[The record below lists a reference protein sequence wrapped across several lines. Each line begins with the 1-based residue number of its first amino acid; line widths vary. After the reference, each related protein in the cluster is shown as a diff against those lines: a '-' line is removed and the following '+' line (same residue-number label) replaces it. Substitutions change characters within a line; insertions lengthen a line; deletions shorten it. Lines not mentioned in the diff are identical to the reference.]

1 MEPIK
6 KYPEPYFTPFSN
18 TNSTTTLELNDK
30 ENIPAIENEAI
41 KLSKEDREIIFQLA
55 QKSYEI
61 GTKFSG
67 DGAEFICGKCTWL
80 LDLSCAFSLF
90 DHNKSVELAKEA
102 IALAKTLDSCR
113 LQGVMQ
119 ADCSSRL
126 AHYLPDLA
134 LEVATSIYSNKNT
147 YDDQYKIEILSQTLL
162 TLYICKS
169 KSLNDVVNYLQ
180 IVIGDIPD
188 RFKKTE
194 ALLIFA
200 TEYAKV
206 DSMKVEPLIHEAVQL
221 LTNLTEEDKYRCKTD
236 LTVFQKQLPLL
247 HALDKI
253 AAHTVAKY
261 VDTLCRNW
269 DFEDSINKS
278 LCFFRC
284 SHMLGSIDNQLSRE
298 ILSIGYDFLNSVSV
312 SKDDGLRLL
321 NALLEWQLALAQTKP
336 GIALNELVNTQLNL
350 LINTSLKLDK
360 KEVSKTEKLATQII
374 LDCANKIEKLDP
386 EDVLPCSFKII
397 SCVDENAVF
406 SDVSKQRILMTCL
419 PLTINHVLSQLF
431 HGNDG
436 NIEQQ
441 VMILKQLLIVAQ
453 MSEATMLQV
462 VLKSA
467 EFYAIHRQ
475 EIDTKI
481 KQGTLVVDSTFFDFT
496 QVHEGLDTIKE
507 SFNKAALM
515 AMICVKLMK

>member
-221 LTNLTEEDKYRCKTD
+221 LTNLTEEDKNRCKTD

-247 HALDKI
+247 YALDKNK
-253 AAHTVAKY
+253 AYTVAKY
-261 VDTLCRNW
+261 IDTLCTIWEFDGNLL
-269 DFEDSINKS
+269 SQGQ
-278 LCFFRC
+278 CFIRC
-284 SHMLGSIDNQLSRE
+284 AHLLGSIDPQLSLFLLKSGNE
-298 ILSIGYDFLNSVSV
+298 CLDQAIKSQASQHYLSV
-312 SKDDGLRLL
+312 
-321 NALLEWQLALAQTKP
+321 LLESILALAQTEP
-336 GIALNELVNTQLNL
+336 LPALLSLANVDSILENTPNVSYKTLRSQI
-350 LINTSLKLDK
+350 LIDCARSMPKLD
-360 KEVSKTEKLATQII
+360 SKTFLTMYAGMLTFFMNASFFTKDEE
-374 LDCANKIEKLDP
+374 DKIMMTL
-386 EDVLPCSFKII
+386 LPI
-397 SCVDENAVF
+397 
-406 SDVSKQRILMTCL
+406 
-419 PLTINHVLSQLF
+419 TINFFLSQLF
-431 HGNDG
+431 N
-436 NIEQQ
+436 EQDDE
-441 VMILKQLLIVAQ
+441 VIKTKTAMFEQLQLMVKNTPLITRCLVAQ
-453 MSEATMLQV
+453 
-462 VLKSA
+462 KHA
-467 EFYAIHRQ
+467 EFYASHRQ
-475 EIDTKI
+475 EINEKHM
-481 KQGTLVVDSTFFDFT
+481 QGTLKTSHSLFDFT
-496 QVHEGLDTIKE
+496 QVQQSLDTIEE
-507 SFNKAALM
+507 SVSKAALM